1 MTIQEHIK
9 IERLRALKRM
19 CEEIEE
25 NESRDEA
32 QIMKRYGIELLSNLI
47 PIEYPTGKWHECGPM
62 LLACSNCKKV
72 IGAPITNAP
81 AYCEKC
87 GALMI
92 QDEDEEP
99 DEADAE
105 LEAWLNG

>member
-1 MTIQEHIK
+1 MLYNKNELLH
-9 IERLRALKRM
+9 ELKRM
-19 CEEIEE
+19 CDRIEE
-25 NESRDEA
+25 SGSEYEA
-32 QIMKRYGIELLSNLI
+32 MILKRYGIELLSNLK
-47 PIEYPTGKWHECGPM
+47 PIELPTGKWHECGPM
-62 LLACSNCKKV
+62 LLACSNCKKI

-81 AYCEKC
+81 KYCEKC

>member
-32 QIMKRYGIELLSNLI
+32 QIMKRYGIELLSNLKSI
-47 PIEYPTGKWHECGPM
+47 PTGEWHECGPM
-62 LLACSNCKKV
+62 LLACSNCRKV

-81 AYCEKC
+81 KYCEKC
-87 GALMI
+87 GFLMV
-92 QDEDEEP
+92 QDENEVP

-105 LEAWLNG
+105 LEAWLNE